1 MAEATIGHLI
11 EVVREENDI
20 TRSDTKENTKQ
31 LISLNKTFSA
41 YFKSLKADDLDEAE
55 EKREKKE
62 KVSGKDFESKIGAM
76 SKDAGGFGFL
86 GIVGAILFAIT
97 GLVAGI
103 ISGIV
108 DSFKLLTALTDKVF
122 KGRITQFRK
131 GLSARVS
138 ALFRPITGFFDAV
151 ADAFRKAGT
160 GKFVRG
166 NQYLGRLVK
175 PLTDFFIFVKRIG
188 DGFRQMGRSFKATFL
203 SFSVIRSQIRNF
215 RTVFDAFTPIA
226 KEGTKAGKYLAD
238 LGKVVKPFFSVFQ
251 RLGRFLGGPITV
263 AIFTL
268 VDGIFGAFK
277 GFTETAGSLP
287 VKIMGALQGFIAG
300 IISGFVG
307 GLLDLGKMLV
317 GFIAGLFG
325 FDGVKEAL
333 ASFSF
338 REMIFDGLM
347 FPFRALMSL
356 FDGEEGNMFSD
367 LASSVIQGI
376 KDIFASIAGFVAE
389 KFKAVGR
396 SIANFFGFGGGD
408 ETESTAPPEP
418 EQPVKVEP
426 QMPKNT
432 VPPEELE
439 GGMTIA
445 ELDEKIKKAEI
456 AQRLHDNRLDLIQM
470 GEKGRGRFARMTE
483 EERDKAFDK
492 SLDRRN
498 DLELEL
504 ANLRQQRFD
513 QTGSFGGSNINVQN
527 STNTALLDDTPSAMD
542 SMDRSYAPA

>member
-31 LISLNKTFSA
+31 LISLNKTFSN

-55 EKREKKE
+55 DKREEKR
-62 KVSGKDFESKIGAM
+62 KVSGADFSSKIGEM
-76 SKDAGGFGFL
+76 GKDAGGFGFL

-103 ISGIV
+103 VAGIV
-108 DSFKLLTALTDKVF
+108 DSFKLLTALTDRAF

-131 GLSARVS
+131 GLSTRVS
-138 ALFRPITGFFDAV
+138 ALFRPITGFFDAI
-151 ADAFRKAGT
+151 ADAFKKAGT
-160 GKFVRG
+160 GKFIRG
-166 NQYLGRLVK
+166 NQYLGRLTK

-188 DGFRQMGRSFKATFL
+188 DGFRQMGKSFKATFL

-215 RTVFDAFTPIA
+215 RSVFDAFTPVA
-226 KEGTKAGKYLAD
+226 KEGSKAGKYLAD
-238 LGKVVKPFFSVFQ
+238 LGKVVKPFFNVFQ

-287 VKIMGALQGFIAG
+287 VKIMGALQGFVSG
-300 IISGFVG
+300 IISGFIG

-317 GFIAGLFG
+317 GFLAGLFG

-347 FPFRALMSL
+347 FPFRAIMSL

-367 LASSVIQGI
+367 IASSVIQSI

-396 SIANFFGFGGGD
+396 SIAGFFGFGGGD
-408 ETESTAPPEP
+408 ETESTAPEP
-418 EQPVKVEP
+418 VEEQPVKLEA
-426 QMPKNT
+426 
-432 VPPEELE
+432 PEESTAPTVKDADFDLQ
-439 GGMTIA
+439 GLDTQIA
-445 ELDEKIKKAEI
+445 RRERQQFEFDKKLDAL
-456 AQRLHDNRLDLIQM
+456 AM
-470 GEKGRGRFARMTE
+470 GDKGSGQFAKLSQ
-483 EERDKAFDK
+483 EERDAVFMKA
-492 SLDRRN
+492 LDQRN
-498 DLELEL
+498 ELEMQL

-527 STNTALLDDTPSAMD
+527 SSNTALLDDTPSAMD

>member
-55 EKREKKE
+55 DKREKKE

-103 ISGIV
+103 VSGIV
-108 DSFKLLTALTDKVF
+108 DSFKLLTALTDRAF

-175 PLTDFFIFVKRIG
+175 PLTDFFIFVKRVG

-203 SFSVIRSQIRNF
+203 SFSVIRSQLRNF
-215 RTVFDAFTPIA
+215 RSVFDAFTPIA
-226 KEGTKAGKYLAD
+226 KEGGKVGKYLAE
-238 LGKVVKPFFSVFQ
+238 LGKVVKPFFNVFA
-251 RLGRFLGGPITV
+251 RLGRFLGEAITV
-263 AIFTL
+263 AIFTI

-277 GFTETAGSLP
+277 GFKEQEGGLP
-287 VKIMGALQGFIAG
+287 AKLVAGALQGFAG

-317 GFIAGLFG
+317 GFLAGLFG

-347 FPFRALMSL
+347 FPFRAS
-356 FDGEEGNMFSD
+356 
-367 LASSVIQGI
+367 
-376 KDIFASIAGFVAE
+376 
-389 KFKAVGR
+389 
-396 SIANFFGFGGGD
+396 
-408 ETESTAPPEP
+408 
-418 EQPVKVEP
+418 
-426 QMPKNT
+426 
-432 VPPEELE
+432 
-439 GGMTIA
+439 
-445 ELDEKIKKAEI
+445 
-456 AQRLHDNRLDLIQM
+456 
-470 GEKGRGRFARMTE
+470 
-483 EERDKAFDK
+483 
-492 SLDRRN
+492 
-498 DLELEL
+498 
-504 ANLRQQRFD
+504 
-513 QTGSFGGSNINVQN
+513 
-527 STNTALLDDTPSAMD
+527 
-542 SMDRSYAPA
+542 

>member
-108 DSFKLLTALTDKVF
+108 DSFKLLTALTDKAF
-122 KGRITQFRK
+122 GRRITAFKK

-175 PLTDFFIFVKRIG
+175 PLTDFFIFVKRVG

>member
-215 RTVFDAFTPIA
+215 RSVFDAFTPVA
-226 KEGTKAGKYLAD
+226 KEGSKAGKYLAD
-238 LGKVVKPFFSVFQ
+238 LGKVVKPFFNVFA

-287 VKIMGALQGFIAG
+287 VKIMGALQGFISG

-396 SIANFFGFGGGD
+396 SIASFFGFGGGD
-408 ETESTAPPEP
+408 EEESTAPEP
-418 EQPVKVEP
+418 VKEQPVKLEA
-426 QMPKNT
+426 PKET
-432 VPPEELE
+432 IPEEQP

-470 GEKGRGRFARMTE
+470 GEKGRGRFARMSE

-513 QTGSFGGSNINVQN
+513 QTGDYGTSINVQN
-527 STNTALLDDTPSAMD
+527 SSNTALLDDTPSAMD

>member
-55 EKREKKE
+55 DKREKKE

-103 ISGIV
+103 VAGIV
-108 DSFKLLTALTDKVF
+108 DSFKLLTALTDKAF
-122 KGRITQFRK
+122 GRRITAFKK

-160 GKFVRG
+160 GKFIRG

-175 PLTDFFIFVKRIG
+175 PLTDFFAFIKRVG
-188 DGFRQMGRSFKATFL
+188 DSFRQMGRSFKAFFL
-203 SFSVIRSQIRNF
+203 SFSVIRSQLRNF
-215 RTVFDAFTPIA
+215 RSVFDAFTPIA
-226 KEGTKAGKYLAD
+226 KEGGKVGKYLAE

-251 RLGRFLGGPITV
+251 RLGKFLGGPIV
-263 AIFTL
+263 LAIFSI

-277 GFTETAGSLP
+277 GFKEQEGGLAAKLVAG
-287 VKIMGALQGFIAG
+287 IAG
-300 IISGFVG
+300 FAGGVISGFVG
-307 GLLDLGKMLV
+307 GLLDLGKMAV
-317 GFIAGLFG
+317 GFLAGLLG
-325 FDGVKEAL
+325 FDGVQEAL

-338 REMIFDGLM
+338 REMIYEGFM
-347 FPFRALMSL
+347 APFRFFLGL
-356 FDGEEGNMFSD
+356 FQGDGNIFQNFAENIFS
-367 LASSVIQGI
+367 GI
-376 KDIFASIAGFVAE
+376 TSIFDKIKNFIKE
-389 KFKAVGR
+389 KFSAVG
-396 SIANFFGFGGGD
+396 SAIANFFGFGGGD
-408 ETESTAPPEP
+408 EESTAPEP
-418 EQPVKVEP
+418 VKEQPVKLEA
-426 QMPKNT
+426 PKET
-432 VPPEELE
+432 VPEEQP
-439 GGMTIA
+439 GGMTVA

-504 ANLRQQRFD
+504 ANLRETRKD
-513 QTGSFGGSNINVQN
+513 MTGSYGGSHINVQN

>member
-55 EKREKKE
+55 DKREKKE

-103 ISGIV
+103 VAGIV
-108 DSFKLLTALTDKVF
+108 DSFKLLTALTDKAF
-122 KGRITQFRK
+122 GRRITAFKK

-160 GKFVRG
+160 GKFIRG

-175 PLTDFFIFVKRIG
+175 PLTDFFAFIKRVG
-188 DGFRQMGRSFKATFL
+188 DSFRQMGRSFKAFFL
-203 SFSVIRSQIRNF
+203 SFSVIRSQLRNF
-215 RTVFDAFTPIA
+215 RSVFDAFTPIA
-226 KEGTKAGKYLAD
+226 KEGGKVGKYLAE

-251 RLGRFLGGPITV
+251 RLGKFLGGPIV
-263 AIFTL
+263 LAIFSI

-277 GFTETAGSLP
+277 GFKEQEGGLAAKLVAG
-287 VKIMGALQGFIAG
+287 IAG
-300 IISGFVG
+300 FAGGVISGFVG
-307 GLLDLGKMLV
+307 GLLDLGKMAV
-317 GFIAGLFG
+317 GFLAGLLG
-325 FDGVKEAL
+325 FDGVQEAL

-338 REMIFDGLM
+338 REMIYEGFM
-347 FPFRALMSL
+347 APFRFFLGL
-356 FDGEEGNMFSD
+356 FQGDGNIFQNFAENIFS
-367 LASSVIQGI
+367 GI
-376 KDIFASIAGFVAE
+376 TSIFDKIKNFIKE
-389 KFKAVGR
+389 KFSAVG
-396 SIANFFGFGGGD
+396 SAIANFFGFGGGD
-408 ETESTAPPEP
+408 EESTAPEP
-418 EQPVKVEP
+418 VKEQPVKLEA
-426 QMPKNT
+426 PKET
-432 VPPEELE
+432 VPEEQP
-439 GGMTIA
+439 GGMTVA

-504 ANLRQQRFD
+504 ANLRETRKD
-513 QTGSFGGSNINVQN
+513 MTGSYGGSHINVQN
-527 STNTALLDDTPSAMD
+527 SSNTALLDDTPSAMD

>member
-103 ISGIV
+103 VAGIV
-108 DSFKLLTALTDKVF
+108 DSFKLLTALTDRAF

-160 GKFVRG
+160 GKFIRG

-175 PLTDFFIFVKRIG
+175 PLTDFFAFIKRVG
-188 DGFRQMGRSFKATFL
+188 DSFRQMGRSFKAFFL
-203 SFSVIRSQIRNF
+203 SFSVIRSQLRNF
-215 RTVFDAFTPIA
+215 RSVFDAFTPIA
-226 KEGTKAGKYLAD
+226 KEGGKVGKYLAE
-238 LGKVVKPFFSVFQ
+238 LGKVVKPFFNVFA

-263 AIFTL
+263 AIFSII
-268 VDGIFGAFK
+268 DGIFGAFT
-277 GFTETAGSLP
+277 GFKEQEGGLGAKLVAG
-287 VKIMGALQGFIAG
+287 IAGFAGG

-307 GLLDLGKMLV
+307 GLLDLGKMAV
-317 GFIAGLFG
+317 GFLAGLLG
-325 FDGVKEAL
+325 FDGVQEAL

-338 REMIFDGLM
+338 REMIYEGFM
-347 FPFRALMSL
+347 FPFRFFLGL
-356 FDGEEGNMFSD
+356 FQGDGNIFQNFAENIFS
-367 LASSVIQGI
+367 GI
-376 KDIFASIAGFVAE
+376 TSIFDKIKNFIKE
-389 KFKAVGR
+389 KFSAVG
-396 SIANFFGFGGGD
+396 SAIANFFGFGGGD
-408 ETESTAPPEP
+408 ETESTAPEP
-418 EQPVKVEP
+418 VKEQPVKLEA
-426 QMPKNT
+426 PKET
-432 VPPEELE
+432 IPEEL
-439 GGMTIA
+439 GDGMTIA
-445 ELDEKIKKAEI
+445 ELDEKIRRAEV
-456 AQRLHDNRLDLIQM
+456 AQRLHDNRLDMIQM
-470 GEKGRGRFARMTE
+470 GEKGRGRFATYSA

-504 ANLRQQRFD
+504 ANLRQMRFD

-527 STNTALLDDTPSAMD
+527 SSNTALLDDTPSAMD

>member
-31 LISLNKTFSA
+31 LISLNKTFSN

-55 EKREKKE
+55 DKREKKE

-108 DSFKLLTALTDKVF
+108 DSFKLLTAIADKAF
-122 KGRITQFRK
+122 GRRITSFRK
-131 GLSARVS
+131 AIGARVS
-138 ALFRPITGFFDAV
+138 ALFRPITGFFDAIG
-151 ADAFRKAGT
+151 DAFRKAGT

-215 RTVFDAFTPIA
+215 RSVFDAFTPIA

-238 LGKVVKPFFSVFQ
+238 LGKVVKPFFNVFA

-396 SIANFFGFGGGD
+396 SIASFFGFGGGD
-408 ETESTAPPEP
+408 EEESTAPEP
-418 EQPVKVEP
+418 VKEQPVKLEA
-426 QMPKNT
+426 PKET
-432 VPPEELE
+432 VPEEL
-439 GGMTIA
+439 GDGMTVA

-456 AQRLHDNRLDLIQM
+456 AQRLHDNRLDLIMM
-470 GEKGRGRFARMTE
+470 GEKGRGRFARYSE

>member
-55 EKREKKE
+55 DKREKKE

-103 ISGIV
+103 VAGIV
-108 DSFKLLTALTDKVF
+108 DSFKLLTALTDKAF
-122 KGRITQFRK
+122 GRRITAFKK

-160 GKFVRG
+160 GKFIRG

-175 PLTDFFIFVKRIG
+175 PLTDFFAFIKRVG
-188 DGFRQMGRSFKATFL
+188 DSFRQMGRSFKAFFL
-203 SFSVIRSQIRNF
+203 SFSVIRSQLRNF
-215 RTVFDAFTPIA
+215 RSVFDAFTPIA
-226 KEGTKAGKYLAD
+226 KEGGKVGKYLAE

-251 RLGRFLGGPITV
+251 RLGKFLGGPIV
-263 AIFTL
+263 LAIFSI

-277 GFTETAGSLP
+277 GFKEQEGGLAAKLVAG
-287 VKIMGALQGFIAG
+287 IAG
-300 IISGFVG
+300 FAGGVISGFVG
-307 GLLDLGKMLV
+307 GLLDLGKMAV
-317 GFIAGLFG
+317 GFLAGLLG
-325 FDGVKEAL
+325 FDGVQEAL

-338 REMIFDGLM
+338 REMIYEGFM
-347 FPFRALMSL
+347 APFRFFLGL
-356 FDGEEGNMFSD
+356 FQGDGNIFQNFAENIFS
-367 LASSVIQGI
+367 GI
-376 KDIFASIAGFVAE
+376 TSIFDKIKNFIKE
-389 KFKAVGR
+389 KFSAVG
-396 SIANFFGFGGGD
+396 SAIANFFGFGGGD
-408 ETESTAPPEP
+408 EESTAPAPVK
-418 EQPVKVEP
+418 EQPVKLEA
-426 QMPKNT
+426 PKET
-432 VPPEELE
+432 VPEEQP
-439 GGMTIA
+439 GGMTVA

-504 ANLRQQRFD
+504 ANLREMRKD
-513 QTGSFGGSNINVQN
+513 MTGSYGGSHINVQN

>member
-55 EKREKKE
+55 DKREKKE

-103 ISGIV
+103 VAGIV
-108 DSFKLLTALTDKVF
+108 DSFKLLTALTDKAF

-215 RTVFDAFTPIA
+215 RSVFDAFTPVA
-226 KEGTKAGKYLAD
+226 KEGSKAGKYLAD
-238 LGKVVKPFFSVFQ
+238 LGKVVKPFFNVFA

-287 VKIMGALQGFIAG
+287 VKIMGALQGFISG

-396 SIANFFGFGGGD
+396 SIASFFGFGGGD
-408 ETESTAPPEP
+408 EEESTAPEP
-418 EQPVKVEP
+418 VKEQPVKLEA
-426 QMPKNT
+426 PKET
-432 VPPEELE
+432 IPEEQP

-470 GEKGRGRFARMTE
+470 GEKGRGRFARMSE
-483 EERDKAFDK
+483 EERDRAFDK
-492 SLDRRN
+492 SIDRYT

-513 QTGSFGGSNINVQN
+513 QTGDYGTSINVQN
-527 STNTALLDDTPSAMD
+527 SSNTALLDDTPSAMD

>member
-31 LISLNKTFSA
+31 LISLNKTFSN

-55 EKREKKE
+55 DKREKKE

-108 DSFKLLTALTDKVF
+108 DSFKLLTAIADKAF
-122 KGRITQFRK
+122 GRRITSFRK
-131 GLSARVS
+131 AIGARVS
-138 ALFRPITGFFDAV
+138 ALFRPITGFFDAIG
-151 ADAFRKAGT
+151 DAFRKAGT

-215 RTVFDAFTPIA
+215 RSVFDAFTPIA

-238 LGKVVKPFFSVFQ
+238 LGKVVKPFFNVFA

-408 ETESTAPPEP
+408 ETESTAPEP
-418 EQPVKVEP
+418 VKEQPVKLEA
-426 QMPKNT
+426 PKET
-432 VPPEELE
+432 VPEEL
-439 GGMTIA
+439 GDGMTVA

-456 AQRLHDNRLDLIQM
+456 AQRLHDNRLDLIMM
-470 GEKGRGRFARMTE
+470 GEKGRGRFARYSE

-504 ANLRQQRFD
+504 ANLRETRMD
-513 QTGSFGGSNINVQN
+513 MTGSYGGSHINVQN
-527 STNTALLDDTPSAMD
+527 SSNTALLDDTPSAMD

>member
-1 MAEATIGHLI
+1 MSEATIGHLVEI
-11 EVVREENDI
+11 LIRENET
-20 TRSDTKENTKQ
+20 TRSDNKENTKQ
-31 LISLNKTFSA
+31 LISLNKTFNN
-41 YFKSLKADDLDEAE
+41 YFKSLKQDDLDEAE

-62 KVSGKDFESKIGAM
+62 KVSGKDFSSKIGDMA
-76 SKDAGGFGFL
+76 KDAGGFGFL

-103 ISGIV
+103 IKGIV
-108 DSFKLLTALTDKVF
+108 DSFKLLTALTDRAF
-122 KGRITQFRK
+122 GRRITQFRK
-131 GLSARVS
+131 GLSTRVS
-138 ALFRPITGFFDAV
+138 ALFRPITGFFDAI

-175 PLTDFFIFVKRIG
+175 PLTDFFIFVKRVG
-188 DGFRQMGRSFKATFL
+188 DGFRQMGRNFKAFFL
-203 SFSVIRSQIRNF
+203 SFSVIRQQLRNF
-215 RTVFDAFTPIA
+215 RSVFDAFTPIA
-226 KEGTKAGKYLAD
+226 KEGGKVGKYLAE
-238 LGKVVKPFFSVFQ
+238 LGKVVKPFFNIFA
-251 RLGRFLGGPITV
+251 RLGRFLGGPITL
-263 AIFTL
+263 AIFSL

-287 VKIMGALQGFIAG
+287 VKILGAIQGFGAG

-338 REMIFDGLM
+338 REMIFDGIM

-367 LASSVIQGI
+367 LASSMIQGI
-376 KDIFASIAGFVAE
+376 VDIFATIKNFVVD

-396 SIANFFGFGGGD
+396 SIAGFFGFGGGD
-408 ETESTAPPEP
+408 EESTAPEP
-418 EQPVKVEP
+418 IQEQPVKLEA
-426 QMPKNT
+426 PKET
-432 VPPEELE
+432 IPEELQ
-439 GGMTIA
+439 GGMSLQK
-445 ELDEKIKKAEI
+445 LDMEI
-456 AQRLHDNRLDLIQM
+456 ARKERAQRQHDNRLDLIQM
-470 GEKGRGRFARMTE
+470 GEKGRGRFAKMSA
-483 EERDKAFDK
+483 EERDSQFDR

-498 DLELEL
+498 DLEMEL
-504 ANLRQQRFD
+504 AELRRIRND
-513 QTGSFGGSNINVQN
+513 QTGSVGGSNINVQN
-527 STNTALLDDTPSAMD
+527 SSNTALLDDTPSAMD

>member
-1 MAEATIGHLI
+1 MALDSIDFGVLQGILQEMRTQNKASEESKKELI
-11 EVVREENDI
+11 
-20 TRSDTKENTKQ
+20 T
-31 LISLNKTFSA
+31 LNKTFDA
-41 YFKSLKADDLDEAE
+41 YFDSLKASKLDEAE
-55 EKREKKE
+55 EKREEKR
-62 KVSGKDFESKIGAM
+62 KVSGDDFSSKIGEM
-76 SKDAGGFGFL
+76 GKDAGGFGFL

-103 ISGIV
+103 VAGIV
-108 DSFKLLTALTDKVF
+108 DSFKLLTALTDKAF

-215 RTVFDAFTPIA
+215 RSVFDAFTPVA
-226 KEGTKAGKYLAD
+226 KEGSKAGKYLAD
-238 LGKVVKPFFSVFQ
+238 LGKVVKPFFNVFA

-396 SIANFFGFGGGD
+396 SIASFFGFGGGD
-408 ETESTAPPEP
+408 EEESTAPEP
-418 EQPVKVEP
+418 VKEQPVKLEA
-426 QMPKNT
+426 PKET
-432 VPPEELE
+432 IPEEQPGTL
-439 GGMTIA
+439 TVA
-445 ELDEKIKKAEI
+445 ELDEKIRSAEI
-456 AQRLHDNRLDLIQM
+456 RQRLHDNKLKLIEM
-470 GEKGRGRFARMTE
+470 GDKGRGRFAKMSE
-483 EERDKAFDK
+483 EEREKAFDK
-492 SLDRRN
+492 SIDRYT

-513 QTGSFGGSNINVQN
+513 QTGDYGTSINVQN
-527 STNTALLDDTPSAMD
+527 SQNTALLDDTPSAMD

>member
-108 DSFKLLTALTDKVF
+108 DSFKLLTALTDKAF

-215 RTVFDAFTPIA
+215 RSVFDAFTPVA
-226 KEGTKAGKYLAD
+226 KEGSKAGKYLAD
-238 LGKVVKPFFSVFQ
+238 LGKVVKPFFNVFA

-268 VDGIFGAFK
+268 VDGIFGAF
-277 GFTETAGSLP
+277 
-287 VKIMGALQGFIAG
+287 
-300 IISGFVG
+300 
-307 GLLDLGKMLV
+307 
-317 GFIAGLFG
+317 
-325 FDGVKEAL
+325 
-333 ASFSF
+333 
-338 REMIFDGLM
+338 
-347 FPFRALMSL
+347 
-356 FDGEEGNMFSD
+356 
-367 LASSVIQGI
+367 
-376 KDIFASIAGFVAE
+376 
-389 KFKAVGR
+389 
-396 SIANFFGFGGGD
+396 
-408 ETESTAPPEP
+408 
-418 EQPVKVEP
+418 
-426 QMPKNT
+426 
-432 VPPEELE
+432 
-439 GGMTIA
+439 
-445 ELDEKIKKAEI
+445 
-456 AQRLHDNRLDLIQM
+456 
-470 GEKGRGRFARMTE
+470 
-483 EERDKAFDK
+483 
-492 SLDRRN
+492 
-498 DLELEL
+498 
-504 ANLRQQRFD
+504 
-513 QTGSFGGSNINVQN
+513 
-527 STNTALLDDTPSAMD
+527 
-542 SMDRSYAPA
+542 